1 MQIAGEEIER
11 LRRQIMEQIDLTR
24 TVEDEEV
31 YQLIEAQVRDF
42 ARERMLT
49 LGEREA
55 VVQTLFYSLRKLDVL
70 QELLEDPTITE
81 IMVNGAEHIFHE
93 TKNYTMGEGGTI
105 NINRAEY
112 VERGEILREKGTNR
126 TKFFRG
132 EVDKYSWV
140 DVGSSYLPSE
150 MNAAYLYA
158 QLEQAD
164 EINNK
169 RLALWNQY
177 YSGLEDLQKKGYLQL
192 PYIPEEC
199 GHNAHMF
206 YIKVKDLKERTR
218 LSSYLR
224 ERGIYA
230 VFHYVPL
237 HSSAAGQMYGEFVG
251 EDRYTTK
258 ESERLLRLPMF
269 YALKPELCDYII
281 ECIRGYW
288 TGSKAE

>member
-1 MQIAGEEIER
+1 
-11 LRRQIMEQIDLTR
+11 
-24 TVEDEEV
+24 
-31 YQLIEAQVRDF
+31 
-42 ARERMLT
+42 ML
-49 LGEREA
+49 
-55 VVQTLFYSLRKLDVL
+55 
-70 QELLEDPTITE
+70 
-81 IMVNGAEHIFHE
+81 
-93 TKNYTMGEGGTI
+93 
-105 NINRAEY
+105 
-112 VERGEILREKGTNR
+112 
-126 TKFFRG
+126 FR
-132 EVDKYSWV
+132 S
-140 DVGSSYLPSE
+140 
-150 MNAAYLYA
+150 
-158 QLEQAD
+158 
-164 EINNK
+164 
-169 RLALWNQY
+169 
-177 YSGLEDLQKKGYLQL
+177 
-192 PYIPEEC
+192 IPEEC

-206 YIKVKDLKERTR
+206 YIKVKDLEERTR

>member
-1 MQIAGEEIER
+1 
-11 LRRQIMEQIDLTR
+11 
-24 TVEDEEV
+24 
-31 YQLIEAQVRDF
+31 
-42 ARERMLT
+42 
-49 LGEREA
+49 
-55 VVQTLFYSLRKLDVL
+55 
-70 QELLEDPTITE
+70 
-81 IMVNGAEHIFHE
+81 MV
-93 TKNYTMGEGGTI
+93 EGGTI

-199 GHNAHMF
+199 EHNAHMF

-237 HSSAAGQMYGEFVG
+237 HSSAAGQMYSEFVG